1 MKPKG
6 FIVPGGY
13 MGLMPNGKYQ
23 IFDTEKEYTDYI
35 EEKNSNE
42 VEIQNRQSN
51 RNNGKKR
58 GERNA

>member
-6 FIVPGGY
+6 FVVPGGY

-35 EEKNSNE
+35 EEKNNE
-42 VEIQNRQSN
+42 MEIQDRSRN

-58 GERNA
+58 GE

>member
-6 FIVPGGY
+6 FVVPGGY

-35 EEKNSNE
+35 EEKNNE
-42 VEIQNRQSN
+42 MEIQDRPRN